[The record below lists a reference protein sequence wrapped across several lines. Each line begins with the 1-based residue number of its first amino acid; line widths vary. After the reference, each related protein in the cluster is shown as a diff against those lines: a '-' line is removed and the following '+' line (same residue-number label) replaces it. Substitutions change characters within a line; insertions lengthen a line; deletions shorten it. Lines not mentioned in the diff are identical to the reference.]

1 MQRTSF
7 LFLLAFSVLLGYYY
21 KQVEQSG
28 VKWRQGGETMFYGT
42 FIHTMDEKGRVIMP
56 SKFREYL
63 GMTFV
68 MNRGFEKCIAVYTN
82 DAWTRVIEK
91 TNAMSSV
98 KGTVRKF
105 KRQLFALA
113 SQSTIDKQ
121 GRVVVPAE
129 LRAKANLS
137 EQIVFV
143 GMGWYFEMWDK
154 DEWDRYNLEEEADL
168 TFEQLAESLDDC
180 VL

>member
-1 MQRTSF
+1 
-7 LFLLAFSVLLGYYY
+7 
-21 KQVEQSG
+21 
-28 VKWRQGGETMFYGT
+28 MFYGT
-42 FIHTMDEKGRVIMP
+42 FTHTMDDKGRVIMP

-82 DAWTRVIEK
+82 DAWEHVIDNV
-91 TNAMSSV
+91 NAMSSV

-129 LRAKANLS
+129 LRAKADLS
-137 EQIVFV
+137 EQVVFV

-154 DEWDRYNLEEEADL
+154 DEWDRYNIEEGVED
-168 TFEQLAESLDDC
+168 TFEQLAESLDDF